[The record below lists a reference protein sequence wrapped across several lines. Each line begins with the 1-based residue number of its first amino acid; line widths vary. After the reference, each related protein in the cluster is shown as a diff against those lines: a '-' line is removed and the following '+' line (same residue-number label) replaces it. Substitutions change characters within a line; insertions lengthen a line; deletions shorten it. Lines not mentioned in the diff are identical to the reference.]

1 MPLYEYAC
9 QKCRSEFEFLIRGSE
24 TPECPECGSQR
35 LEKQLSVPAA
45 HTAGGDPLPVCN
57 GPQAGCGMPQCG
69 MGGCGMQ

>member
-9 QKCRSEFEFLIRGSE
+9 QKCRSEFELLIRGND

-45 HTAGGDPLPVCN
+45 HMAGEQLPVCST
-57 GPQAGCGMPQCG
+57 PQGGCGMPQCG